1 MGTMV
6 AAVVVAPAEV
16 VVAPA
21 AAATAVAAAA
31 VVAEPTRRVMN
42 TLAVTQQYLRA
53 MIERIRR
60 LKITPGV
67 RGLL

>member
-60 LKITPGV
+60 LKITPGF